1 MHRLRALLLPVL
13 AALLLAGCASLGGPT
28 PAQQA
33 QAAQA
38 QALYARGDYAGA
50 AHGWLGLAAQG
61 GAGSNGYRLRAAE
74 ALQAAGQGGRADA
87 ELALVRRDRLGAG
100 DRTRYD
106 LLAAE
111 RALARNDPQRA
122 LSLVA
127 ALPATLPPD
136 EAVRAQRVQAR
147 AAAAVGDRW
156 AAAVARVQLQAGLR
170 GPAAAANGSAIV
182 QLLAGLGADPLK
194 QRAATLPASD
204 PMLPWIERALAS
216 LGTALPRVLPEL
228 ASPVGT
234 EVAPGQ
240 GALPEGYHAYRQIA
254 VLLPQ
259 SGPLTAAGN
268 AVRDGF
274 LADYFESARDGQPR
288 PQVRFYDTQGT
299 AAGAVA
305 AYRQAVADGA
315 QLVVGPLARE
325 GVAALFTQPLPVPLL
340 ALNHPDNGT
349 SPPPGSAEFA
359 LMPESEG
366 AQAAA
371 RMLADGLRS
380 ALVFYGNGDGG
391 AGARAARAFGAQF
404 QAGGGE
410 VVGSAQL
417 PVGSVNYA
425 SAIRSA
431 VAGGVP
437 ADAGIFMA
445 VRPEQGRLLLPQL
458 RVAKLRQPV
467 YATASVYGLRDD
479 PNADRDLDGVE
490 FGDAPWLFDAQP
502 GLPVRSE
509 LSGPLPEVDGRG
521 ARLFAFGMDAWALVP
536 YLDWLR
542 THPGSYVSGAT
553 GQLTADAQGHIQ
565 RVPLWL
571 RFDNGLARPLAGGL
585 QLSPPVSP
593 PAGDGTDP

>member
-13 AALLLAGCASLGGPT
+13 AVLLLAGCASLGGPT

-38 QALYARGDYAGA
+38 QALDARGDYAGA
-50 AHGWLGLAAQG
+50 ARDWLGLAAQG
-61 GAGSNGYRLRAAE
+61 GAGSDGYRLRAAE
-74 ALQAAGQGGRADA
+74 ALQAEGRGGRADA
-87 ELALVRRDRLGAG
+87 ELALLRRDRLGAD

-111 RALARNDPQRA
+111 RALARKDPRRA
-122 LSLVA
+122 LSLIA

-156 AAAVARVQLQAGLR
+156 TAAVARVQMESGLR
-170 GPAAAANGSAIV
+170 GAAAVANQSAIV

-204 PMLPWIERALAS
+204 PMLPWIGRALAK
-216 LGTALPRVLPEL
+216 LGTALPRTLPEL

-234 EVAPGQ
+234 QVAQGQ
-240 GALPEGYHAYRQIA
+240 GALREGYRAYQRIA

-259 SGPLTAAGN
+259 SGPLAAAGR

-288 PQVRFYDTQGT
+288 PEVRFYDSQGS

-325 GVAALFTQPLPVPLL
+325 GVAALFAQSLPVPLL

-371 RMLADGLRS
+371 RMLADGLRN
-380 ALVFYGNGDGG
+380 ALVFHGDDD
-391 AGARAARAFGAQF
+391 AAVRAARAFAAQF
-404 QAGGGE
+404 EAGGGT

-417 PVGSVNYA
+417 SPGSVNYA

-437 ADAGIFMA
+437 ADTGIFMA

-458 RVAKLRQPV
+458 RVARLRQPA

-479 PNADRDLDGVE
+479 PNADRDLDGIE

-502 GLPVRSE
+502 GLPSRSE
-509 LSGPLPEVDGRG
+509 LSGQLPDVEGRA

-542 THPGSYVSGAT
+542 AHPGSYVAGAT

-585 QLSPPVSP
+585 QLSPP
-593 PAGDGTDP
+593 AGGGTEP

>member
-13 AALLLAGCASLGGPT
+13 TALLVAGCASLGGPT

-50 AHGWLGLAAQG
+50 ARSWLGLAAQG
-61 GAGSNGYRLRAAE
+61 SAASDGYRLRAAE
-74 ALQAAGQGGRADA
+74 ALQAEGQGGRADA
-87 ELALVRRDRLGAG
+87 ELTLVRRSRLGAS

-111 RALARNDPQRA
+111 RALARKDPQRA
-122 LSLVA
+122 LSLIA

-136 EAVRAQRVQAR
+136 EAARAQRVRAR
-147 AAAAVGDRW
+147 AAEAVGDRW
-156 AAAVARVQLQAGLR
+156 TAAVARAQLQTGLR
-170 GPAAAANGSAIV
+170 GKAVAANRSAIV

-194 QRAATLPASD
+194 QRAATLSASD
-204 PMLPWIERALAS
+204 PMLPWIERALTS
-216 LGTALPRVLPEL
+216 LGTALPRTLPEL
-228 ASPVGT
+228 ARPVGT
-234 EVAPGQ
+234 EVAQGH
-240 GALPEGYHAYRQIA
+240 GALPEGYHAYQQIA

-259 SGPLTAAGN
+259 SGPLEAAGN

-288 PQVRFYDTQGT
+288 PQVRFYDSQGT

-325 GVAALFTQPLPVPLL
+325 GVAALFAQSLPVPLL
-340 ALNHPDNGT
+340 ALNHPDNGA

-371 RMLADGLRS
+371 RMLADGLRN
-380 ALVFYGNGDGG
+380 ALVFHGDDDV
-391 AGARAARAFGAQF
+391 AVRAARAFTAQF
-404 QAGGGE
+404 QAGGGQ

-417 PVGSVNYA
+417 PVGAVNYA
-425 SAIRSA
+425 GAIRSA
-431 VAGGVP
+431 VGGGVP
-437 ADAGIFMA
+437 ANAGIFMA

-458 RVAKLRQPV
+458 RVARLRQPV

-490 FGDAPWLFDAQP
+490 FGDAPWLFGAQP
-502 GLPVRSE
+502 GLPARSE
-509 LSGPLPEVDGRG
+509 LSGQLPDVDGRA

-585 QLSPPVSP
+585 QLGP
-593 PAGDGTDP
+593 PAGDGTEP

>member
-1 MHRLRALLLPVL
+1 MHRLRTLLLPVL

-38 QALYARGDYAGA
+38 QTLYARGDYAGA
-50 AHGWLGLAAQG
+50 ARGWLDLAAQG
-61 GAGSNGYRLRAAE
+61 VGGGDGYRLRAAE
-74 ALQAAGQGGRADA
+74 ALQAGGQGGRADA
-87 ELALVRRDRLGAG
+87 ELALVRRDRLGSD
-100 DRTRYD
+100 DRTRYN

-111 RALARNDPQRA
+111 RALARKDPQRA
-122 LSLVA
+122 LNLLA
-127 ALPATLPPD
+127 MLPSTLPPA
-136 EAVRAQRVQAR
+136 EAARAELVQAR
-147 AAAAVGDRW
+147 AATAVGDRW
-156 AAAVARVQLQAGLR
+156 AAAVARVQLQASLR
-170 GPAAAANGSAIV
+170 GPAAATNRSAIV
-182 QLLAGLGADPLK
+182 ELLAGLGADPLK
-194 QRAATLPASD
+194 QRAATLLASD
-204 PMLPWIERALAS
+204 PMLPWIGRALAK
-216 LGTALPRVLPEL
+216 LGTALPRTLPEL

-234 EVAPGQ
+234 QVAQGH
-240 GALPEGYHAYRQIA
+240 GALREGYRAYQGIA

-259 SGPLTAAGN
+259 SGPLAAAGR

-274 LADYFESARDGQPR
+274 LTDYFESARDGQPR
-288 PQVRFYDTQGT
+288 PQVRFYDSQGT

-325 GVAALFTQPLPVPLL
+325 GVAALFAQPLPVPLL

-366 AQAAA
+366 AQTAA
-371 RMLADGLRS
+371 RMLADGLRN
-380 ALVFYGNGDGG
+380 ALVFHGDGD
-391 AGARAARAFGAQF
+391 AAIRAARAFAAQF
-404 QAGGGE
+404 EAGGGT

-417 PVGSVNYA
+417 PAGIVNYA
-425 SAIRSA
+425 GAIRSA

-437 ADAGIFMA
+437 ANTGIFMA

-458 RVAKLRQPV
+458 RVARLRQPA

-479 PNADRDLDGVE
+479 PNADRDLDGIE

-502 GLPVRSE
+502 GLPSRSE
-509 LSGPLPEVDGRG
+509 LSGQLPDVEGR
-521 ARLFAFGMDAWALVP
+521 AAHLFAFGMDAWALVP

-542 THPGSYVSGAT
+542 THPGSYVAGAT

-585 QLSPPVSP
+585 QLGPPS
-593 PAGDGTDP
+593 GDGTEP

>member
-1 MHRLRALLLPVL
+1 MHRLRALLLPVI
-13 AALLLAGCASLGGPT
+13 AVLLLAGCASLGGPT

-38 QALYARGDYAGA
+38 QALDARGDYAGA
-50 AHGWLGLAAQG
+50 ARGWLDLAAQG
-61 GAGSNGYRLRAAE
+61 GAAGDGYRLRAAE
-74 ALQAAGQGGRADA
+74 ALQAGGLGGRADA
-87 ELALVRRDRLGAG
+87 ELTLVHRSRLGAG
-100 DRTRYD
+100 DRARFD
-106 LLAAE
+106 LLSAE
-111 RALARNDPQRA
+111 RALARKDPQHA
-122 LSLVA
+122 LRLVA
-127 ALPATLPPD
+127 GLPAGLSPD
-136 EAVRAQRVQAR
+136 ETLRAQRVQALAS
-147 AAAAVGDRW
+147 AAIGDRW
-156 AAAVARVQLQAGLR
+156 AAAVARVRMESGLR
-170 GPAAAANGSAIV
+170 GAAATANQRALVS
-182 QLLAGLGADPLK
+182 LLAGLGAGPLK
-194 QRAATLPASD
+194 QRAAALPASD
-204 PMLPWIERALAS
+204 PMLPWIGRALAK
-216 LGTALPRVLPEL
+216 LGTALPRSLPEL

-234 EVAPGQ
+234 QVAQGQ
-240 GALPEGYHAYRQIA
+240 GALREGYRAYQRIA

-259 SGPLTAAGN
+259 SGPLAAAGR

-274 LADYFESARDGQPR
+274 LTDYFESARDGQPR
-288 PQVRFYDTQGT
+288 PLVRFYDSQGT
-299 AAGAVA
+299 AAGAVT

-325 GVAALFTQPLPVPLL
+325 GVAALFAQPLPVPLL

-366 AQAAA
+366 AQTAA
-371 RMLADGLRS
+371 RMLADGLRN
-380 ALVFYGNGDGG
+380 ALVFHGDDD
-391 AGARAARAFGAQF
+391 AAVRAARAFAAQF
-404 QAGGGE
+404 EAGGGT
-410 VVGSAQL
+410 VIGSAQL

-431 VAGGVP
+431 IAGGVP
-437 ADAGIFMA
+437 ANTGIFMA

-458 RVAKLRQPV
+458 RVARLRQPA

-479 PNADRDLDGVE
+479 PNADRDLDGIE

-502 GLPVRSE
+502 GLPSRSE
-509 LSGPLPEVDGRG
+509 LSGQLPDVDGRA

-542 THPGSYVSGAT
+542 AHPGSYVAGAT

-585 QLSPPVSP
+585 QLSPP
-593 PAGDGTDP
+593 AGGGTEP

>member
-61 GAGSNGYRLRAAE
+61 GAASDGYRLRAAE
-74 ALQAAGQGGRADA
+74 ALHAEGQGGRADA
-87 ELALVRRDRLGAG
+87 ELALVRRSRLSAG
-100 DRTRYD
+100 DRTRFD
-106 LLAAE
+106 LLSAE
-111 RALARNDPQRA
+111 RALARKDPQRA
-122 LSLVA
+122 LSLIA
-127 ALPATLPPD
+127 ALPATLPPA
-136 EAVRAQRVQAR
+136 EAARAERVQAS
-147 AAAAVGDRW
+147 AAEALGDRW
-156 AAAVARVQLQAGLR
+156 TAAVARVQLQPSLR

-182 QLLAGLGADPLK
+182 QLLAGLGANPLK
-194 QRAATLPASD
+194 QRAATLLAND
-204 PMLPWIERALAS
+204 PMLPWIERALAG

-234 EVAPGQ
+234 EVTQGQ
-240 GALPEGYHAYRQIA
+240 SVLPEGYHAYQQIA

-259 SGPLTAAGN
+259 SGPLAAAGS

-274 LADYFESARDGQPR
+274 LTNYFESARAGQPR

-305 AYRQAVADGA
+305 AYRQAIADGA

-325 GVAALFTQPLPVPLL
+325 GVAALFAQPLPVPLL

-371 RMLADGLRS
+371 RMLADGLRN
-380 ALVFYGNGDGG
+380 ALVFHGDDD
-391 AGARAARAFGAQF
+391 AAVRAARAFAAQF

-437 ADAGIFMA
+437 ANAGIFMA

-458 RVAKLRQPV
+458 RVARLRQPA
-467 YATASVYGLRDD
+467 YATASVYGLRND
-479 PNADRDLDGVE
+479 PNLDRDLDGVE
-490 FGDAPWLFDAQP
+490 FGDAPWLFEAQP

-509 LSGPLPEVDGRG
+509 LSGQLPDVDGRA

-585 QLSPPVSP
+585 QLSPP
-593 PAGDGTDP
+593 AGDGTEP